1 MKGETIQEL
10 REELQSV
17 RGETRVKTKEESIR
31 NRFLQA
37 ACNEVFTDHDWL
49 FNRRAILVSQ
59 LVAETYE
66 YTDPDT
72 LETSTRNSGR
82 YEAPAGF
89 SMFNDYYVGTKDQKT
104 VSQTKEDIIIDQEG
118 EKTFIT
124 FGSTPQHSLIYHV
137 QAPDLLSDSQA
148 MVYFPQHIL
157 IAERAYVRLK
167 TAYFPD
173 EDSEKE
179 LARSRRA
186 LRELFKKSEPKRNF
200 TTSRWG

>member
-37 ACNEVFTDHDWL
+37 ACNEIFTDHDWL
-49 FNRRAILVSQ
+49 FTRRAIDISTL
-59 LVAETYE
+59 T
-66 YTDPDT
+66 PDAF
-72 LETSTRNSGR
+72 GR
-82 YEAPAGF
+82 YEAPENF
-89 SMFNDYYVGTKDQKT
+89 SMFNNYFVGLKNGSY
-104 VSQTKEDIIIDQEG
+104 VSQSKEDITIDQEDD
-118 EKTFIT
+118 KTFIT
-124 FGSTPQHSLIYHV
+124 FSTTPQHLFIYHTK
-137 QAPDLLSDSQA
+137 APDILTDSQA
-148 MVYFPQHIL
+148 MIYFPQHIL

-173 EDSEKE
+173 EESEKE

-186 LRELFKKSEPKRNF
+186 LRELYKKAEPKRNF

>member
-1 MKGETIQEL
+1 MKGEDISEL

-49 FNRRAILVSQ
+49 FNRRAINASTLVP
-59 LVAETYE
+59 ETVDVLGVP
-66 YTDPDT
+66 TAT
-72 LETSTRNSGR
+72 GR
-82 YEAPAGF
+82 FEAPSDF
-89 SMFNDYYVGTKDQKT
+89 SMFNDFYVGTKNKVT
-104 VSQTKEDIIIDQEG
+104 VSQTKESIIIDQEA
-118 EKTFIT
+118 EKTLIT
-124 FGSTPQHSLIYHV
+124 FAQSPQHTFVYHI
-137 QAPDLLSDSQA
+137 QAPDLIADNA
-148 MVYFPQHIL
+148 IKVYFPQHIL
-157 IAERAYVRLK
+157 LAERAYVRLK

-173 EDSEKE
+173 EDSDKE

-186 LRELFKKSEPKRNF
+186 LRELYKKAAPKQNF

>member
-1 MKGETIQEL
+1 MQGETMQEL

-17 RGETRVKTKEESIR
+17 RGETRVKTKEEAIR

-37 ACNEVFTDHDWL
+37 ASNEIFTDHDWV
-49 FNRRAILVSQ
+49 FNRRAVLVSS
-59 LVAETYE
+59 LVAETTE
-66 YTDPDT
+66 VDDGMGGTVSVPT
-72 LETSTRNSGR
+72 GR
-82 YEAPAGF
+82 YEAPSDF
-89 SMFNDYYVGTKDQKT
+89 SMFNNYYVGTKDGST
-104 VSQTKEDIIIDQEG
+104 ISQGKDQIVIDQVED
-118 EKTFIT
+118 KTFLT
-124 FGSTPQHSLIYHV
+124 FPSAPQYTFVYHIL
-137 QAPDLLSDSQA
+137 APILTGD
-148 MVYFPQHIL
+148 VKIYFPQHIL

-173 EDSEKE
+173 EESEKE

>member
-1 MKGETIQEL
+1 MQGETLQEL

-37 ACNEVFTDHDWL
+37 ACNEIFTDHDWV
-49 FNRRAILVSQ
+49 FNRRAILLSA
-59 LVAETYE
+59 LVPEMVDVGGIPTH
-66 YTDPDT
+66 T
-72 LETSTRNSGR
+72 GR
-82 YEAPAGF
+82 YEAPAQF
-89 SMFNDYYVGTKDQKT
+89 SMFNNYYVGTKDGST
-104 VSQTKEDIIIDQEG
+104 ISQGKDQIVIDQVED
-118 EKTFIT
+118 KTYLT
-124 FGSTPQHSLIYHV
+124 FPTTPQHTFVYHIT
-137 QAPDLLSDSQA
+137 APTLTGDIKI
-148 MVYFPQHIL
+148 YFPQHIL

>member
-1 MKGETIQEL
+1 MKGETIAEL

-37 ACNEVFTDHDWL
+37 ASNEVFTDHDWI
-49 FNRRAILVSQ
+49 FNRRAKTLAQ
-59 LVAETYE
+59 LTPETV
-66 YTDPDT
+66 DVLGVPT
-72 LETSTRNSGR
+72 LTGR
-82 YEAPAGF
+82 YEAPADF
-89 SMFNDYYVGTKDQKT
+89 SMFNDYYVGTKDGKT
-104 VSQTKEDIIIDQEG
+104 ISQAKDSIIIDQEE
-118 EKTFIT
+118 EKTFLT
-124 FGSTPQHSLIYHV
+124 FAIAPQHTFIYHI
-137 QAPDLLSDSQA
+137 QAPELTGD
-148 MVYFPQHIL
+148 VKIYFPQHIL

-173 EDSEKE
+173 EESEKE

>member
-1 MKGETIQEL
+1 MKGEDISEL

-49 FNRRAILVSQ
+49 FNRRAVAVSTLTAEIGDDLV
-59 LVAETYE
+59 TP
-66 YTDPDT
+66 T
-72 LETSTRNSGR
+72 GR
-82 YEAPAGF
+82 YEAPADF
-89 SMFNDYYVGTKDQKT
+89 SMFNDYYVGLKDKSV
-104 VSQTKEDIIIDQEG
+104 VSQAKETIVIDQE
-118 EKTFIT
+118 EDKTYIT
-124 FGSTPQHSLIYHV
+124 FATSPQHLFIYHI
-137 QAPDLLSDSQA
+137 QAPDVLTDTTKKI
-148 MVYFPQHIL
+148 YFPQHIL
-157 IAERAYVRLK
+157 LAERAYVRLK

-186 LRELFKKSEPKRNF
+186 LRELYKKSAPKQNF

>member
-37 ACNEVFTDHDWL
+37 ACNEVFTDHDWT
-49 FNRRAILVSQ
+49 FNRRAVDITTL
-59 LVAETYE
+59 TPE
-66 YTDPDT
+66 YLIDGITPT
-72 LETSTRNSGR
+72 GR
-82 YEAPAGF
+82 YEAPADF
-89 SMFNDYYVGTKDQKT
+89 SQFNDYYVGLKNKT
-104 VSQTKEDIIIDQEG
+104 LVSQTKESITIDQIED
-118 EKTFIT
+118 KTYIT
-124 FGSTPQHSLIYHV
+124 FATTPQHLFIYHIT
-137 QAPDLLSDSQA
+137 APDILTDTSK

-157 IAERAYVRLK
+157 LAERAYVRLK

-186 LRELFKKSEPKRNF
+186 LRELYKKSAPKQNF